1 MTYLKVQCNHFYW
14 WPLTQELEALDG
26 DASDEIFAGIAY
38 LTRTST
44 DLCLDTTNSVKWQPY
59 DTL

>member
-14 WPLTQELEALDG
+14 WPLSPKLEALDG
-26 DASDEIFAGIAY
+26 DTSDEIFAGIAQ
-38 LTRTST
+38 LKRTSI
-44 DLCLDTTNSVKWQPY
+44 DLCLALLTQLEGSS